1 MLWIFSIA
9 FQHGGKRGAQS
20 AGIPADGGRATPP
33 CGSLG
38 ACPADADNEA
48 AIAVTQHGT
57 SSILKK
63 RFNCPSIRNMYCGH
77 ALPLMEII
85 RREIGESAFR
95 MTIRDFE
102 ASTYAPITTGWGQNV
117 RQIIY

>member
-9 FQHGGKRGAQS
+9 FQHDGKRGAQS

-63 RFNCPSIRNMYCGH
+63 RFNCPSIRKYVLRSRFASHGNYSAGD
-77 ALPLMEII
+77 
-85 RREIGESAFR
+85 RRVGVL
-95 MTIRDFE
+95 DDD
-102 ASTYAPITTGWGQNV
+102 
-117 RQIIY
+117 